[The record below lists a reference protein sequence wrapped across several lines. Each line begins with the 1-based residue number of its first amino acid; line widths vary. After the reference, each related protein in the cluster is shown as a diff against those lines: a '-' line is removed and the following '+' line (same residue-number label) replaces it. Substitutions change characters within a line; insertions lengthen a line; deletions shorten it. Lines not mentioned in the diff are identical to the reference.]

1 MNTTILT
8 LSCGLFLAA
17 SIQADESNRDT
28 FDVVKPRVRD
38 RLCRVTLNQQELGGE
53 IDRCIQNLIYR
64 NYMVVDLD
72 GKWLNHFRNRTDRG
86 GQSHLYYGIGK
97 VFDAGSLF
105 AAYTGDPKVAAR
117 TQYIID
123 ELVKSRDAGGYIGF
137 WNVEP
142 ENRQNHIN
150 WILHEQEYNNL
161 ALVRNYRCTGNPQS
175 LAHARIMGDYI
186 LKTFPTPQNPC
197 YDAGQ
202 ICTAGLPEGM
212 LELYRVTG
220 DKRYLD
226 FAADVPHGNNHGEVQ
241 LASLRTWEQDFSRR
255 PRHVYVMLARCYAQT
270 ELYRLTGEE
279 NLLSM
284 SQLMRN
290 ELLKKGEGGML
301 VTGSCSEGEQFS
313 YSQNGRGAIGESCV
327 TAYVLR
333 WIDSLMRLEGDMR
346 YGDLLE
352 RTIYN
357 ALLAANSPDGRWIR
371 YFTPFTG
378 DRQYDTR
385 DFFCCCG
392 NYRRAVAELPQ
403 KVYYRTPEGG
413 IALNLFTNSK
423 KAFDVK
429 GQTVTILQETAYPN
443 DGDVKLTFST
453 QHQNPVAFA
462 FQFRTPRWCEKITL
476 RVNDEA
482 PVTIDPLGNT
492 VEHSRSRIREN
503 SGVAAET
510 PKSHDFGYVGCY
522 VLNQIW
528 KDGDVVNISMPM
540 AWRLLRGRAVQD
552 GRVARLRGPIVYCIG
567 KDQNA
572 ELLSRK
578 ECPEP
583 RNLVIDPASIA
594 EPIKDDS
601 IRPNGLKVV
610 AKAWLNANCTG
621 EKVDVTLTEFIDP
634 SGQDVYFCVPNLG
647 DTSPVR
653 LADDEIVSWPNE
665 FVNAHVLK
673 AFYGPKTT
681 GDLEAV
687 FEVRGDVVADLA
699 ADYINPG
706 GRTGVKAEFPDATG
720 GSWAFYNC
728 KNGGLLSTAV
738 AGDVKPLNSQFKAFG
753 SPLGYAYG
761 LENQGDQ
768 LGFVSNYAPSDRQ
781 EDAWRNHYTER
792 MFDQVLSAAVR
803 NDFLYTHPI
812 SDTACYNV
820 FRWTPSAGLA
830 RSRSR
835 ETSGEQPKDPNSH
848 EFGYG
853 RKRMNLAADLTL
865 CGTLFSNLGNGV
877 ELRVIRW
884 NDDTRHDVL
893 GTFNTKDL
901 TVGKCGTAE
910 FVLRL
915 ARGEVGKHID
925 FVLHNAGS
933 HICDATAL
941 KIRAY
946 TNVQRAAIQTDV
958 TDKVQAKFHNRLV
971 TPLGPYA
978 ELFGDVAPGEEK
990 TLKVKLHYWRDCVV
1004 KFVEFPQDSA
1014 LDLTGE

>member
-1 MNTTILT
+1 MNKT
-8 LSCGLFLAA
+8 LFTLFCGLFLAA
-17 SIQADESNRDT
+17 SIQAGESCQAP
-28 FDVVKPRVRD
+28 FDVDVAKPRVPD
-38 RLCRVTLNQQELGGE
+38 RLCRVTLDQQELGGE
-53 IDRCIQNLIYR
+53 IDRRIHNLIYQ

-86 GQSHLYYGIGK
+86 DRSHVYYGIGK

-123 ELVKSRDAGGYIGF
+123 DLVKSRDADGYLGF

-150 WILHEQEYNNL
+150 WILHEQEYINL
-161 ALVRNYRCTGNPQS
+161 AFVRNYRCTGNPQS

-197 YDAGQ
+197 CDAGQ

-220 DKRYLD
+220 DKRYFD

-279 NLLSM
+279 NLLNM
-284 SQLMRN
+284 SQFMRN

-301 VTGSCSEGEQFS
+301 VTGSCSDGEQFT
-313 YSQNGRGAIGESCV
+313 YNQNGRGAIGESCV

-371 YFTPFTG
+371 YFTPLTG
-378 DRQYDTR
+378 DRRYDTR

-443 DGDVKLTFST
+443 DGDVKLTFSP
-453 QHQNPVAFA
+453 QNPKEKPVAFA

-476 RVNDEA
+476 RVNDET
-482 PVTIDPLGNT
+482 PVTIDPLGQ
-492 VEHSRSRIREN
+492 
-503 SGVAAET
+503 
-510 PKSHDFGYVGCY
+510 KLGCY
-522 VLNQIW
+522 VLNRTWQ
-528 KDGDVVNISMPM
+528 DGDVVNISMPM

-552 GRVARLRGPIVYCIG
+552 GRVVLLRGPIVYCIG

-572 ELLSRK
+572 ELLEEK
-578 ECPEP
+578 CPEP

-594 EPIKDDS
+594 KPMEDDS

-610 AKAWLNANCTG
+610 AKAWLNQDPTG

-634 SGQDVYFCVPNLG
+634 SGQDVYFCVPNLA

-653 LADDEIVSWPNE
+653 LTDDEIVSWPNE
-665 FVNAHVLK
+665 FVNAHVVK
-673 AFYGPKTT
+673 AFYGPKAT

-687 FEVRGDVVADLA
+687 FEIRGDVVADLA

-706 GRTGVKAEFPDATG
+706 GKTGVKAEFPDATG
-720 GSWAFYNC
+720 GGWAFYNC
-728 KNGGLLSTAV
+728 KNGGLLSTAA
-738 AGDVKPLNSQFKAFG
+738 AGDMKPLNSQFKAFG

-761 LENQGDQ
+761 LQNQGDQ

-781 EDAWRNHYTER
+781 EDAWRNHYTKQ
-792 MFDQVLSAAVR
+792 MFDQVLSAAER

-820 FRWTPSAGLA
+820 FRWTPSADV
-830 RSRSR
+830 
-835 ETSGEQPKDPNSH
+835 QV
-848 EFGYG
+848 G
-853 RKRMNLAADLTL
+853 RASSLPLPEDSQAGSLRHATKPTADYLTL

-884 NDDTRHDVL
+884 NDDTRYDVL

-901 TVGKCGTAE
+901 AVGKCGTAE

-915 ARGEVGKHID
+915 APGEVGKHID

-958 TDKVQAKFHNRLV
+958 TERVQAKFHNRLV

-978 ELFGDVAPGEEK
+978 ELFGDVAPAAEK
-990 TLKVKLHYWRDCVV
+990 TLKVKLHYWRDGVV
-1004 KFVEFPQDSA
+1004 KYLEFPQDAA
-1014 LDLTGE
+1014 LDLTVANFKTPSEP

>member
-1 MNTTILT
+1 MKTTALT
-8 LSCGLFLAA
+8 LCCVLLLAVPVQAGESC
-17 SIQADESNRDT
+17 QAPV
-28 FDVVKPRVRD
+28 DVVKPRVAD

-53 IDRCIQNLIYR
+53 IDRRIENLIYQ

-72 GKWLNHFRNRTDRG
+72 GKWLDHFRNRTDRG
-86 GQSHLYYGIGK
+86 DRSHVYYGIGK

-117 TQYIID
+117 TQYVID
-123 ELVKSRDAGGYIGF
+123 ELVKSRDADGYLGF

-150 WILHEQEYNNL
+150 WILHEQEYINL
-161 ALVRNYRCTGNPQS
+161 ALVRNYRTTGNPQS
-175 LAHARIMGDYI
+175 LAHAKIMGDYI

-197 YDAGQ
+197 YDAGH

-212 LELYRVTG
+212 LELYRMTG
-220 DKRYLD
+220 DKRYFD

-279 NLLSM
+279 TLLDM
-284 SQLMRN
+284 SQFMRN

-301 VTGSCSEGEQFS
+301 VTGSCSDGEQFT
-313 YSQNGRGAIGESCV
+313 YNQNGRGAIGESCV

-378 DRQYDTR
+378 DRKYDTR

-403 KVYYRTPEGG
+403 KVYYRTGEGG
-413 IALNLFTNSK
+413 IALNLFSSSK

-453 QHQNPVAFA
+453 ETPAEFA

-482 PVTIDPLGNT
+482 SVTIDPLGQ
-492 VEHSRSRIREN
+492 
-503 SGVAAET
+503 
-510 PKSHDFGYVGCY
+510 KLGCY
-522 VLNQIW
+522 VLNRSW
-528 KDGDVVNISMPM
+528 KDGDVVRIAMPM
-540 AWRLLRGRAVQD
+540 VWRLLRGRAVQD
-552 GRVARLRGPIVYCIG
+552 GRVVLLRGPIVYCFG

-572 ELLSRK
+572 GLLAKFPEL
-578 ECPEP
+578 
-583 RNLVIDPASIA
+583 RNLVIDPASIT
-594 EPIKDDS
+594 EPVRDDS

-610 AKAWLNANCTG
+610 AKAWLNPDCTG

-634 SGQDVYFCVPNLG
+634 SGQDVYFCVPDLA
-647 DTSPVR
+647 DTSPLR
-653 LADDEIVSWPNE
+653 LTDDEIVSWPNE

-673 AFYGPKTT
+673 AFYGPKVT

-687 FEVRGDVVADLA
+687 FEIRGDVVADLA
-699 ADYINPG
+699 GDYVNPG
-706 GRTGVKAEFPDATG
+706 GKAGVKAEFPDATG

-728 KNGGLLSTAV
+728 KNGGLLSTAL
-738 AGDVKPLNSQFKAFG
+738 AGDVKPLDSQFKAFG
-753 SPLGYAYG
+753 SPMGYAYG
-761 LENQGDQ
+761 LEDQGDE
-768 LGFVSNYAPSDRQ
+768 LGFVSDYAPSDRQ
-781 EDAWRNHYTER
+781 EEAWPNHYTEQ
-792 MFDQVLSAAVR
+792 MFDQVLSAAER
-803 NDFLYTHPI
+803 DDCLYTHPI

-820 FRWTPSAGLA
+820 FRWTPSADV
-830 RSRSR
+830 
-835 ETSGEQPKDPNSH
+835 QKKDV
-848 EFGYG
+848 
-853 RKRMNLAADLTL
+853 TL

-877 ELRVIRW
+877 EVRVIRW
-884 NDDTRHDVL
+884 NDDTRHDVV
-893 GTFNTKDL
+893 GTFNTKDF
-901 TVGKCGTAE
+901 TVGRCGTAE
-910 FVLRL
+910 FVMRLRP
-915 ARGEVGKHID
+915 GEVGKHID

-946 TNVQRAAIQTDV
+946 ANVQRGAAQTDV
-958 TDKVQAKFHNRLV
+958 TEQVQSQFHNRLV
-971 TPLGPYA
+971 TPLGSYA
-978 ELFGDVAPGEEK
+978 KLFGDVAPGAEK
-990 TLKVKLHYWRDCVV
+990 TLKVKLHFWRDGVV
-1004 KFVEFPQDSA
+1004 KYLELPQDSA
-1014 LDLTGE
+1014 LDLTGR

>member
-1 MNTTILT
+1 MSSLT
-8 LSCGLFLAA
+8 CDTSETPQCCPRTVGQQGAYSCAFRHLGTLLCGLFLAA
-17 SIQADESNRDT
+17 SLHADPWCRTT
-28 FDVVKPRVRD
+28 FDVVEPRAPD

-53 IDRCIQNLIYR
+53 IDRRIRNLIYQ

-86 GQSHLYYGIGK
+86 GRSHVYYGIGK

-123 ELVKSRDAGGYIGF
+123 ELVKSRDADGYLGF

-150 WILHEQEYNNL
+150 WILHEQEYINL

-175 LAHARIMGDYI
+175 LAHAKIMGDYI

-220 DKRYLD
+220 DKRYFD
-226 FAADVPHGNNHGEVQ
+226 FAADVPHGNKHGEVQ

-279 NLLSM
+279 NLLNM
-284 SQLMRN
+284 SQFMRN

-301 VTGSCSEGEQFS
+301 VTGSCSDGEQFT
-313 YSQNGRGAIGESCV
+313 YNQNGRGAIGESCV

-378 DRQYDTR
+378 DRKYDTR

-413 IALNLFTNSK
+413 IALSLFTNSK

-429 GQTVTILQETAYPN
+429 GQTVTILQQTAYPN
-443 DGDVKLTFST
+443 DGDVRLTFST
-453 QHQNPVAFA
+453 QNQAPAPFA
-462 FQFRTPRWCEKITL
+462 FQFRTPRWCENITL

-482 PVTIDPLGNT
+482 PVTIDPLGQ
-492 VEHSRSRIREN
+492 RL
-503 SGVAAET
+503 
-510 PKSHDFGYVGCY
+510 GCY
-522 VLNQIW
+522 VLNRTW
-528 KDGDVVNISMPM
+528 KDGDVVNLSMPM

-552 GRVARLRGPIVYCIG
+552 GRVVLLRGPIVYCIG

-572 ELLSRK
+572 DLLDK
-578 ECPEP
+578 KCPEP
-583 RNLVIDPASIA
+583 RNLVIDPVSLA
-594 EPIKDDS
+594 EPIRDDS

-610 AKAWLNANCTG
+610 AKAWLNQDCTG
-621 EKVDVTLTEFIDP
+621 DKVDVTLTEFIDP
-634 SGQDVYFCVPNLG
+634 SGQDVYFRVPNLA

-653 LADDEIVSWPNE
+653 LTDDELVSWPNE
-665 FVNAHVLK
+665 LVNAHVLK
-673 AFYGPKTT
+673 AFYGPKAT

-687 FEVRGDVVADLA
+687 FEIRGDVVADLA
-699 ADYINPG
+699 ADYVNPG
-706 GRTGVKAEFPDATG
+706 GKTGVKAEFPDATG
-720 GSWAFYNC
+720 GSWAFFNC
-728 KNGGLLSTAV
+728 KNGGLLSTAA
-738 AGDVKPLNSQFKAFG
+738 AGDVKPLDSQFKAFG

-761 LENQGDQ
+761 LENQGDE
-768 LGFVSNYAPSDRQ
+768 LGFVSDYAPSDRQ
-781 EDAWRNHYTER
+781 EDAWRDHYTEK
-792 MFDQVLSAAVR
+792 MFDQVLSAAER

-820 FRWTPSAGLA
+820 FRWTPSADV
-830 RSRSR
+830 
-835 ETSGEQPKDPNSH
+835 QKKDV
-848 EFGYG
+848 
-853 RKRMNLAADLTL
+853 TL
-865 CGTLFSNLGNGV
+865 CGTLFSNLGGGV

-884 NDDTRHDVL
+884 NDDKRHDVL

-915 ARGEVGKHID
+915 APGEVGKHID
-925 FVLHNAGS
+925 FVLHNAGA

-941 KIRAY
+941 RIRAY
-946 TNVQRAAIQTDV
+946 TNVERVANQTDV
-958 TDKVQAKFHNRLV
+958 TEKVQAKFHNRLV

-978 ELFGDVAPGEEK
+978 ELFGKAAPGAEK
-990 TLKVKLHYWRDCVV
+990 TLKVKLHYWRDGVV
-1004 KFVEFPQDSA
+1004 EYLEFPQDSA
-1014 LDLTGE
+1014 LDLAGK